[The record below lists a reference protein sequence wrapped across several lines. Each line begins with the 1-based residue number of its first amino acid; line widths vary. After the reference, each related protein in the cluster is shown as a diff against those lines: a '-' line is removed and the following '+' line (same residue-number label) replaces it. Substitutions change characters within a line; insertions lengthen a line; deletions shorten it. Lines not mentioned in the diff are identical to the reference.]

1 MFHSQELSSHD
12 SRNRSLRPFLC
23 TALAM
28 SAFDLEGLDPEDEV
42 YTQEEEA
49 AASAAAALSDD
60 MLKINSSFFSPTQ
73 WNYLES
79 DKSNT
84 ELFQKLAEA
93 GVKIREPMEST
104 MTPFSEE
111 EYVGMR
117 KHLLDKIGSPGDKC
131 FPGLINEEEEKKGK
145 DKKDKKSSKKEV
157 VKKADLIKRENTMKL
172 IKEDVDKM
180 SVNRDLSLPQIRNWF
195 QPASLLVHVM
205 HWAVHV
211 ILSLRDK
218 YKDPSTGKL
227 IAVSSKIALDC
238 SMSLYRALKDLRAI
252 CPAQLIADAEFI
264 SEKLS
269 KSLRSK
275 CGDDLVGLIFMSH
288 PELVSDTSYDMIKPY
303 GISLYP
309 EQQQVVRM
317 IDNSL
322 ATNSPLL
329 IGYRVPPSGGKTVL
343 SVAIAAMLNHLHR
356 APKKVLYVC
365 YNTLVRL
372 AVANAC
378 VQAGN

>member
-1 MFHSQELSSHD
+1 
-12 SRNRSLRPFLC
+12 
-23 TALAM
+23 M

-42 YTQEEEA
+42 YNQEEES

-60 MLKINSSFFSPTQ
+60 MLKINSSFFSTAQ

-93 GVKIREPMEST
+93 GVRIREPVET
-104 MTPFSEE
+104 ATTPFSEE
-111 EYVGMR
+111 EYAGMR

-131 FPGLINEEEEKKGK
+131 FPGLLGEDSDKKGK
-145 DKKDKKSSKKEV
+145 DKKDKKSRKEV

-180 SVNRDLSLPQIRNWF
+180 SINRDLSLPQIRNWF
-195 QPASLLVHVM
+195 QPVSLLVHVM
-205 HWAVHV
+205 HWSVHV

-218 YKDPSTGKL
+218 YKDPASGKL
-227 IAVSSKIALDC
+227 VSVSSKVALDC
-238 SMSLYRALKDLRAI
+238 SMSLFRALKDLRAI
-252 CPAQLIADAEFI
+252 APPQLVADAEFI

-275 CGDDLVGLIFMSH
+275 CGDDLVGLIFLAH

-322 ATNSPLL
+322 ATNTPIL
-329 IGYRVPPSGGKTVL
+329 IGYRVPPSGGKTIL
-343 SVAIAAMLNHLHR
+343 SVAIAAMLNQHHR

-378 VQAGN
+378 TQAGTVITSTFFKC